1 MMICCIKLMGRSSTY
16 MLGLGTFAF
25 SLVLIIEPTKLALS
39 SNIKVGLSPSKKKIF
54 FIHFL
59 NFLRLICFNDS
70 PLKMMYLM
78 SWLFGHIEKKRFD
91 WNNTHILPNTSQ
103 SKCNQTIKFG
113 QLREYNKGSISF
125 FVSKTAVVELIHQ
138 IELRQLRNVTQTSI
152 Y

>member
-1 MMICCIKLMGRSSTY
+1 MGRSSTY

-78 SWLFGHIEKKRFD
+78 S
-91 WNNTHILPNTSQ
+91 
-103 SKCNQTIKFG
+103 
-113 QLREYNKGSISF
+113 
-125 FVSKTAVVELIHQ
+125 
-138 IELRQLRNVTQTSI
+138 
-152 Y
+152 

>member
-1 MMICCIKLMGRSSTY
+1 MISCIKLMGRSSTY
-16 MLGLGTFAF
+16 MLGLGTFVF
-25 SLVLIIEPTKLALS
+25 SLVLIIEPTKLPLS
-39 SNIKVGLSPSKKKIF
+39 SNIKVGLSPSKKKKC
-54 FIHFL
+54 FIS
-59 NFLRLICFNDS
+59 FNDS